1 MIYAA
6 NSELLIY
13 LNNYDFLKIASSILF
28 IKIVNT
34 LKKTINNPNHP
45 KITAIDNKLEPKSR
59 CSKFCI

>member
-13 LNNYDFLKIASSILF
+13 LNNYDFLKIASIILF

-34 LKKTINNPNHP
+34 LKKTRNNPNHP